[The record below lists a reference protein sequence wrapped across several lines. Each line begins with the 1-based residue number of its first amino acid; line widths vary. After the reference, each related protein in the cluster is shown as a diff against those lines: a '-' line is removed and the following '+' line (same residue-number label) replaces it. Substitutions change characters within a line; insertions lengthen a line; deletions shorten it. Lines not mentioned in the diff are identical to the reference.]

1 MNGFLEAGYKIIHV
15 LLLDQTSVDE
25 TPMIEV
31 LAVDSARLLSRL
43 GTPPHFLDG
52 DPLLRFQ

>member
-1 MNGFLEAGYKIIHV
+1 M
-15 LLLDQTSVDE
+15 DQASSIYE
-25 TPMIEV
+25 TPMIEI
-31 LAVDSARLLSRL
+31 LAVDSAGLLSRL